1 MNGEEKAKPKPGSF
15 FRIPPSLRRRR
26 GGWVLA
32 GLFLLAAIAWAVL
45 FPPRPQEE
53 FPLAE
58 LVPSDAL
65 FYAGFSDHRAL
76 EVMAKKFPHAWTHQ
90 AREGFRT
97 ARPHLAGGVA
107 FYVDREFEW
116 VGLARVKHAF
126 PLLAGW
132 SMEGDAVIFAQSPA
146 ALERQRRRLNSLLDN
161 EAFRTLRSRFYLN
174 IEALK
179 PPGRLRDFSS
189 LGFELEAG
197 PPLLLRGR
205 LAYRPDRLRLF
216 AEEYVHAPRHADPGG
231 PAPAEA
237 LLLENFPRLWEEV
250 LGELPTEDRE
260 LALKEAAAL
269 AHDTLGGHPLP
280 EFLKELG
287 PDWGLSIV
295 PTRYGF
301 PAAVAWID
309 LPRDG
314 TAPTLRRLLEKVEGD
329 LGGLARR
336 QGKAPAFE
344 VVPEEGRRNI
354 QFPWAPTLRM
364 GRAFAPAYE
373 IRAHRIVFTTCAE
386 TMSAPEAPPGEF
398 HAAGTIEVAPLLG
411 SVRELAPL
419 LADAEFRP
427 EAGRAAEAMFSK
439 AHPASA
445 MAELL
450 RRIPDPSLREETLAL
465 EASEMYA
472 RALDELS
479 KTPRYQDGLHRAR
492 DRIDVW
498 ASRLEWL
505 RRLTFSGRF
514 TGQGL
519 EFEVR
524 GWPQ

>member
-1 MNGEEKAKPKPGSF
+1 
-15 FRIPPSLRRRR
+15 
-26 GGWVLA
+26 LA
-32 GLFLLAAIAWAVL
+32 GLFLLAAIAWVVL
-45 FPPRPQEE
+45 FPPRPQED

-58 LVPSDAL
+58 LVPVDAL

-132 SMEGDAVIFAQSPA
+132 AMEGDAVIFAQSPA
-146 ALERQRRRLNSLLDN
+146 ALERQRRRLSSLLEN
-161 EAFRTLRSRFYLN
+161 EGFRALRSRFYLN
-174 IEALK
+174 IEELR

-189 LGFELEAG
+189 LGFDLDAG

-216 AEEYVHAPRHADPGG
+216 AEEYVHAPRHGDPGV

-237 LLLENFPRLWEEV
+237 LLLENFPRLWEDV
-250 LGELPTEDRE
+250 LLGLPPEERD
-260 LALKEAAAL
+260 LAQKEAALVAR
-269 AHDTLGGHPLP
+269 DTLGGHPLT
-280 EFLKELG
+280 EFLRELG

-295 PTRYGF
+295 PTPYGF

-309 LPRDG
+309 LPKDG
-314 TAPTLRRLLEKVEGD
+314 TAPTLRRLLDKVEGD

-336 QGKAPAFE
+336 QGKAPPFE
-344 VVPEEGRRNI
+344 VVSEQDRKNI
-354 QFPWAPTLRM
+354 HFPWAPALRM

-373 IRAHRIVFTTCAE
+373 IRAHRVVFSTCAE
-386 TMSAPEAPPGEF
+386 TLAVPDLAPGDF
-398 HAAGTIEVAPLLG
+398 HAAGTIEVAPLLE

-419 LADAEFRP
+419 LTDAQFRP
-427 EAGRAAEAMFSK
+427 EAGRAAEAMFAK
-439 AHPASA
+439 TYPPPA

-450 RRIPDPSLREETLAL
+450 RRIPDPSQREETLAL
-465 EASEMYA
+465 ESSEMYA

-479 KTPRYQDGLHRAR
+479 KTERYRGELLHERE
-492 DRIDVW
+492 RIEAW
-498 ASRLEWL
+498 ASRFEWL
-505 RRLTFSGRF
+505 RRLTFAGRF

-524 GWPQ
+524 GWPK